1 MSAPDESLSAMQLS
15 AYRPVLAVPA
25 ARLGLLLGLFIR
37 IPMWAGAVIL
47 TLHVVGALQ
56 RSYGAAGLV
65 TTAATVAVAIS
76 GPWRGRL
83 LDRRGLRKVVLPSLL
98 VQAVCWSIA
107 PWVGYGWL
115 LGLAALAGLFVVPTF
130 SIIRQVIINAVPE
143 DQRRTALS
151 LDSIAVE
158 LSFMAG
164 PALGVWAA
172 TAWDTSWAL
181 LVFEWLSIL
190 AGTVLWAVNPSLRG
204 AQDGAAPGLPKA
216 SRREW
221 FGLPLLAVLAAAAA
235 STIILS
241 GSDVSIIATLRE
253 LGSQQHIGWV
263 LALWAFGSLLGGI
276 VYGAWHR
283 SVSVFWL
290 LGGLALVT
298 APVALAA
305 NLPVLVV
312 LLVVSGIFCAP
323 TITATVDHLSR
334 IVPERARGEAMG
346 WHGSSMTAGS
356 ALGAPIAGFAIDL
369 GGWQAGFLSVCV
381 VGFAV
386 AVIGTLAVLGRQSR
400 RRRRLPPPEPHRAAD
415 TAADTPATVAAD
427 ASTDPDLVHPEAA
440 RGTIGS

>member
-1 MSAPDESLSAMQLS
+1 MQLS

-37 IPMWAGAVIL
+37 IPMFAGGVIL
-47 TLHVVGALQ
+47 TLHVVGALH
-56 RSYGAAGLV
+56 RSYGAAGLL
-65 TTAATVAVAIS
+65 TTAATVAIAAS

-83 LDRRGLRKVVLPSLL
+83 LDQRGLRTVVLPSVV

-107 PWVGYGWL
+107 PWVDYWWL
-115 LGLAALAGLFVVPTF
+115 MGLAALAGLFVVPTF
-130 SIIRQVIINAVPE
+130 SIIRQVILNAVPQ

-151 LDSIAVE
+151 LDSVATE

-172 TAWDTSWAL
+172 TVWNTSWAIL
-181 LVFEWLSIL
+181 IFEWLAVL
-190 AGTVLWAVNPSLRG
+190 AGAVLWAVNPSLRG
-204 AQDGAAPGLPKA
+204 HRDESAAGPA
-216 SRREW
+216 TTSRSQW

-235 STIILS
+235 STVILS
-241 GSDVSIIATLRE
+241 GSDVAIIATLRE
-253 LGSQQHIGWV
+253 MGAQQHIGWV
-263 LALWAFGSLLGGI
+263 LALWAFGSILGGL

-290 LGGLALVT
+290 LGGLALAT

-334 IVPERARGEAMG
+334 IVPERARGEAIG

-356 ALGAPIAGFAIDL
+356 ALGAPVAGFAIDL
-369 GGWQAGFLSVCV
+369 GGWRAGFLSVCV
-381 VGFAV
+381 VGLSV
-386 AVIGTLAVLGRQSR
+386 AVIGAMAMLRRQSR
-400 RRRRLPPPEPHRAAD
+400 GGRAGPAVARHPGGATDPGSVDLVPVPAAD
-415 TAADTPATVAAD
+415 RAGAE
-427 ASTDPDLVHPEAA
+427 LVRPQAA
-440 RGTIGS
+440 RDTIGS